1 MKKEQWRNLKP
12 DDLIVTSYDE
22 HIYKVVSIGWEDMDE
37 SEYQDDND
45 YIVECVDL
53 FDRFPGNFI
62 FRIYQIELLNK
73 ELPEEVITIA
83 NRSDNNPYDFLDGY
97 FYKNNIYN

>member
-1 MKKEQWRNLKP
+1 MKKEQWRNLKT
-12 DDLIVTSYDE
+12 DDLIITSHDE

-53 FDRFPGNFI
+53 FDIFKGNYI
-62 FRIYQIELLNK
+62 FRIYQIELFDK
-73 ELPEEVITIA
+73 ELPKEVITIA
-83 NRSDNNPYDFLDGY
+83 NQSDNNPYDFLNGY
-97 FYKNNIYN
+97 FYKK